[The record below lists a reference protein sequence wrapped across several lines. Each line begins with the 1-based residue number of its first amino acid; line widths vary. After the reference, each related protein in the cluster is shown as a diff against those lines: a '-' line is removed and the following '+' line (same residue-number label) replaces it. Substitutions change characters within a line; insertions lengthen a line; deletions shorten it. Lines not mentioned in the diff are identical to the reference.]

1 MSYSELIK
9 NFGRIRDYMREFYV
23 CGFKSREEYD
33 RKSARSYDDE
43 RRRIE
48 SWLGD
53 YMGFVKTAGG
63 KNVFLAIDSRLV
75 YHNPLYK
82 AWKAKSFTDGDITLH
97 FLIFDILDEAGAQ
110 YSLNEIMEKLD
121 FCMTGAG
128 VEKTFDI
135 STVRKK
141 LKEYVQEGLILTEKR
156 GKNLFYGRAKMGELP
171 GSDLLDFFSE
181 TAPCGVVGSYL
192 LDKQMEM
199 GGHFRFKH
207 HYITQALDCGIL
219 CTLLDAMQKKR
230 EVTLEMAGRGNSGST
245 EKQVV
250 PLRIFISVQNG
261 RQYLMA
267 GFNGNI
273 FGFRLDRIL
282 VVKEGDIC
290 GEFERLRAALDRMQQ
305 NMWGVSVAQYCER
318 EDTAVSSDL
327 VFESVEF
334 TIWYGTGQEYI
345 HNRLVREKRCGRV
358 VKIDKHRSKF
368 TGEVLD
374 SRELL
379 PWIRT
384 FLGRIISI
392 HFSNKALEKQFFS
405 DIKTMYRMYGIVK
418 DGKEDV
424 L

>member
-1 MSYSELIK
+1 M
-9 NFGRIRDYMREFYV
+9 
-23 CGFKSREEYD
+23 
-33 RKSARSYDDE
+33 
-43 RRRIE
+43 
-48 SWLGD
+48 
-53 YMGFVKTAGG
+53 
-63 KNVFLAIDSRLV
+63 
-75 YHNPLYK
+75 
-82 AWKAKSFTDGDITLH
+82 
-97 FLIFDILDEAGAQ
+97 
-110 YSLNEIMEKLD
+110 
-121 FCMTGAG
+121 
-128 VEKTFDI
+128 
-135 STVRKK
+135 
-141 LKEYVQEGLILTEKR
+141 
-156 GKNLFYGRAKMGELP
+156 
-171 GSDLLDFFSE
+171 
-181 TAPCGVVGSYL
+181 
-192 LDKQMEM
+192 
-199 GGHFRFKH
+199 
-207 HYITQALDCGIL
+207 
-219 CTLLDAMQKKR
+219 
-230 EVTLEMAGRGNSGST
+230 
-245 EKQVV
+245 
-250 PLRIFISVQNG
+250 
-261 RQYLMA
+261 
-267 GFNGNI
+267 
-273 FGFRLDRIL
+273 
-282 VVKEGDIC
+282 VKEGDIC